1 MNNKQQK
8 NNSPKQI
15 NNTKKV
21 KVKYS
26 LLTVVLI
33 ICIIQ
38 LIFSNVQNILKN
50 INYTAKIKHLKEK
63 RNEELNRNKQLR
75 YEAENYNSD
84 KVLES
89 IVRNNL
95 KMADKDEVLILINK
109 PKVQD
114 KDKKTQNKTKKEN
127 QNRKAAD

>member
-1 MNNKQQK
+1 MNNQQK
-8 NNSPKQI
+8 KNNPPKQI
-15 NNTKKV
+15 NNTKKG

-38 LIFSNVQNILKN
+38 LIFSNMQNIFKN
-50 INYTAKIKHLKEK
+50 INYTTKIKHLKEK

-127 QNRKAAD
+127 QKAAD